1 MTAIVDAPLALHPQP
16 LAQARA
22 IAWRSLL
29 TSRRQIAF
37 VIFPSLFPLV
47 FAALSVSSFEDAT
60 ALPGFPPVDSFLDF
74 ILPATITQ
82 AVMFGGM
89 GVGSGLALDIQDG
102 FFDRLLAS
110 PVSRISI
117 LVGRLAGASVVAV
130 GQATAFIALYY
141 IFGGRIDA
149 GFAGFVVLLVY
160 SVFVALAVGGLMSGI
175 AIRTGSTEVVQGS
188 FPLLFVIL
196 YPSSAFFPVT
206 LQTGWFQ
213 TVAEY
218 NPITWMIDGARD
230 LVIVGW
236 SWSATAQCLGVS
248 GALTL
253 IGFLYAHRSL
263 RQRLA
268 AR

>member
-1 MTAIVDAPLALHPQP
+1 LTAIVGAPQELDPQP

-29 TSRRQIAF
+29 TSRRQITF

-47 FAALSVSSFEDAT
+47 FAALSVASFEDAT

-89 GVGSGLALDIQDG
+89 SVGSGLALDIQDG

-110 PVSRISI
+110 PVSRTSI
-117 LVGRLAGASVVAV
+117 LVGRLAGSSVVAV
-130 GQATAFIALYY
+130 SQAAVFIALYY
-141 IFGGRIDA
+141 LLGGRIDA
-149 GFAGFVVLLVY
+149 GVAGVAVLLVY
-160 SVFVALAVGGLMSGI
+160 AAFVALSVGGLMSGI

-236 SWSATAQCLGVS
+236 SWSAAAECLGVS
-248 GALTL
+248 AALML
-253 IGFLYAHRSL
+253 AGFAFAHRSL
-263 RQRLA
+263 RKRLA